1 MRYDRISGQRKY
13 TQHRSSSFAK
23 GRKCRSGRRR
33 PLMQPIS
40 IFFLIFAGM
49 LFAYGTI
56 MSLAKNRNV
65 LPYRIHPTIR
75 KDGEGQYIRM
85 LGRLIMAISFP
96 VAAGAIFMSW
106 N

>member
-1 MRYDRISGQRKY
+1 
-13 TQHRSSSFAK
+13 
-23 GRKCRSGRRR
+23 
-33 PLMQPIS
+33 MQPIS